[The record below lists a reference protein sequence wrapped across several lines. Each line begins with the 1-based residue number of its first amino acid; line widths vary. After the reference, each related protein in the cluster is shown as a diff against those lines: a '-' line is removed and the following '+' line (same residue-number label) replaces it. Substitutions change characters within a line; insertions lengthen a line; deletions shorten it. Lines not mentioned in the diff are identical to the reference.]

1 MINKLANVMA
11 GVGDDMS
18 NEVEIIVVVV
28 AVIDSECA
36 MGVAYDDDVKTAVWA
51 VATVGLASD
60 VGVDVLTDVNVKGLV
75 VMVTTLEFVLPSP

>member
-28 AVIDSECA
+28 AVIDSGYA
-36 MGVAYDDDVKTAVWA
+36 MGVTYDDDVMTAVWA
-51 VATVGLASD
+51 VATVGLTSD